1 MCSAT
6 VVSKTNITEYI
17 VEFHE
22 CVGENEVREWC
33 TLNLLHSTRAE
44 IISVTRIPSVMDSVI
59 SNNQS
64 CLWKIQI
71 CSNTT
76 SWEHLLGTPLFQYAP
91 LFHTD

>member
-6 VVSKTNITEYI
+6 VISKNTITEYI

-22 CVGENEVREWC
+22 SVGENEVREWYA
-33 TLNLLHSTRAE
+33 LNLLHSTRAE

-64 CLWKIQI
+64 CMWKIQI

-76 SWEHLLGTPLFQYAP
+76 NWEQLLGTPFRNYS
-91 LFHTD
+91 TTGMC